1 MKLLL
6 VRHGI
11 ALPSGTPGVP
21 DAERALTSRGVK
33 RFRRAAKGLAR
44 ISPRLGAV
52 LTSPLVRARQTAV
65 ILADALG
72 HGEPRE
78 EDALVRGRFEA
89 IAAVL
94 AGYPPEAGLALVG
107 HEPWLSEL
115 LARLVGG
122 ADAERL
128 EFRKGGA
135 ALVEIPGPAEQ
146 GGRLVW
152 ALPPRVLRRLG

>member
-11 ALPSGTPGVP
+11 AVPSGTPGVP
-21 DAERALTSRGVK
+21 DTERALTARGVK
-33 RFRRAAKGLAR
+33 RFRRAARGLAR
-44 ISPRLGAV
+44 LSPRLSAV

-72 HGEPRE
+72 HGEPQE

-89 IAAVL
+89 IAGLL
-94 AGYPPEAGLALVG
+94 AGYPPDAALALVG

-115 LARLVGG
+115 LARLIGG
-122 ADAERL
+122 ADAARV

-135 ALVEIPGPAEQ
+135 ALLELDGPPEQ
-146 GGRLVW
+146 GGRLAW
-152 ALPPRVLRRLG
+152 ALPPRVLRRIE